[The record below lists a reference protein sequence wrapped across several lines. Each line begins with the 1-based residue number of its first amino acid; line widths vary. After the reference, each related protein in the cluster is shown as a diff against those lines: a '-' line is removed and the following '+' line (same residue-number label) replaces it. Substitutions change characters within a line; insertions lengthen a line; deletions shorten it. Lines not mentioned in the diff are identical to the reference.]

1 MDLSGFHELLSSTG
15 QRALADATALAPTEA
30 GYLAAFEK
38 LRKRHA
44 AELAR
49 SALETVLL
57 RTRARE
63 KHSLAD
69 RLYFTREALEQS
81 SSEAVSRHRAE
92 RFRAYPTV
100 LDLCCGVGID
110 AIHLA
115 LAGCRVE
122 AIDSDLLRLAMAE
135 ANAAAAGV
143 GDRVRFHLGDVLS
156 MVLPQAE
163 AAFVDPSRRDG
174 EHRFLNPSRYQPP
187 LGSVLAR
194 FPAGFPFGAK
204 IAPGVARN
212 DLDTAIVD
220 VTLRVTKPHAEREGY
235 DLAEVEFISSAGE
248 LKECVL
254 WFGPLKSVSRRATL
268 LPNHTLAAD
277 NPPPDPTADAIR
289 EFLFDPDSSVIR
301 AGLVGLLAEQLDA
314 VAVDFGIAVL
324 TGSKPVHSP
333 FAACYSVERSL
344 PFKVETLREALRER
358 GVGRVTILKRAVDVD
373 VNAVLKKLKLTGS
386 VHRHVM
392 LTRSL
397 GQVTAIVCDNSW
409 MRSPS
414 GWSSP

>member
-1 MDLSGFHELLSSTG
+1 MDLSAFHNLLSSAG

-30 GYLAAFEK
+30 GYLTAFER
-38 LRKRHA
+38 LRKRHV

-49 SALETVLL
+49 SALETALL

-63 KHSLAD
+63 KHALAD
-69 RLYFTREALEQS
+69 RFYFTREALEQS
-81 SSEAVSRHRAE
+81 SSDPVSRHRAE
-92 RFRAYPTV
+92 RFREYANV

-122 AIDSDLLRLAMAE
+122 AIDFDPLRLAMAE

-143 GDRVRFHLGDVLS
+143 SERVRFHLGDVLA
-156 MVLPQAE
+156 MELPPAD

-174 EHRFLNPSRYQPP
+174 ERRFLDPSRYQPP

-194 FPAGFPFGAK
+194 FSAGFPFGAK

-212 DLDTAIVD
+212 DLEPFD
-220 VTLRVTKPHAEREGY
+220 
-235 DLAEVEFISSAGE
+235 AEVEFISSAGE
-248 LKECVL
+248 LKECML
-254 WFGPLKSVSRRATL
+254 WFGSLKGVSRRATV

-289 EFLFDPDSSVIR
+289 EYLFDPDSSVIR

-324 TGSKPVHSP
+324 TGAKKVHSP
-333 FAACYSVERSL
+333 FAACYRIERSL
-344 PFKVETLREALRER
+344 PFKVETLRDALREL

-373 VNAVLKKLKLTGS
+373 VNAVLKQLKLEGS

-397 GQVTAIVCDNSW
+397 GKLVAIVCEAD
-409 MRSPS
+409 
-414 GWSSP
+414 

>member
-1 MDLSGFHELLSSTG
+1 MDLSGFHELRSSAG
-15 QRALADATALAPTEA
+15 QRALADAAALAPTEA

-38 LRKRHA
+38 LRKRHGS
-44 AELAR
+44 ELAR

-92 RFRAYPTV
+92 RFRNYSTV

-122 AIDSDLLRLAMAE
+122 AIDADPLRLAMAE

-143 GDRVRFHLGDVLS
+143 SDRVRVHLGDVLT
-156 MVLPQAE
+156 MELPQAD

-187 LGSVLAR
+187 LGSVFAR
-194 FPAGFPFGAK
+194 FPAGFPLGAK

-212 DLDTAIVD
+212 DLEPFD
-220 VTLRVTKPHAEREGY
+220 
-235 DLAEVEFISSAGE
+235 AEVEFISSAGE
-248 LKECVL
+248 LKECPL
-254 WFGPLKSVSRRATL
+254 WFGSLKGVSRRATV
-268 LPNHTLAAD
+268 LPNHTLASD
-277 NPPPDPTADAIR
+277 DPPPDPTADKIR
-289 EFLFDPDSSVIR
+289 EYLFDPDSSVIR
-301 AGLVGLLAEQLDA
+301 AGLVGLLASQLDA

-333 FAACYSVERSL
+333 FAECYSVERSL
-344 PFKVETLREALRER
+344 PFKVETLRDALREL

-373 VNAVLKKLKLTGS
+373 VNAVLKKLKLSGS

>member
-1 MDLSGFHELLSSTG
+1 MDLSGFHELLSSAG
-15 QRALADATALAPTEA
+15 RRALADAAALAPTEA
-30 GYLAAFEK
+30 GYLSAFEK

-57 RTRARE
+57 RTRAWE
-63 KHSLAD
+63 KHTLAE

-81 SSEAVSRHRAE
+81 SSDAVSRHRAE
-92 RFRAYPTV
+92 RFRQFSSV

-115 LAGCRVE
+115 LAGCQVE
-122 AIDSDLLRLAMAE
+122 AIDSDPLRLAMAE

-143 GDRVRFHLGDVLS
+143 GERVRFHLGDVLT
-156 MVLPQAE
+156 MELPKAE
-163 AAFVDPSRRDG
+163 AAFFDPSRRDG

-194 FPAGFPFGAK
+194 FPVDFPFGAK

-212 DLDTAIVD
+212 DLEPFD
-220 VTLRVTKPHAEREGY
+220 
-235 DLAEVEFISSAGE
+235 AEVEFISSAGE
-248 LKECVL
+248 LKECAL
-254 WFGPLKSVSRRATL
+254 WFGSLNGTRRRATM
-268 LPNHTLAAD
+268 LPNHTLASGD
-277 NPPPDPTADAIR
+277 PPPDPTADAIR
-289 EFLFDPDSSVIR
+289 EYLFDPDSSVIR
-301 AGLVGLLAEQLDA
+301 AGLVGLLAGQLDA
-314 VAVDFGIAVL
+314 VAVDFGVAVL
-324 TGSKPVHSP
+324 TGAKPMHSP
-333 FAACYSVERSL
+333 FAARYRVECSL
-344 PFKVETLREALRER
+344 PFKAEALRDALREL

-373 VNAVLKKLKLTGS
+373 VNAVSKKLKLEGS

-397 GQVTAIVCDNSW
+397 GKRVAIVCEAD
-409 MRSPS
+409 
-414 GWSSP
+414 